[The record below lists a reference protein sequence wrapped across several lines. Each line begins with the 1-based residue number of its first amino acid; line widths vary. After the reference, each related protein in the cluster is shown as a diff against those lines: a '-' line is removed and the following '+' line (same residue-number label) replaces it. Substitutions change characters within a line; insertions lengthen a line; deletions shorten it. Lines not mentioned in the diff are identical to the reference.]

1 MQTYQQFK
9 QAQTVT
15 DLYEAP
21 DAKDYHKW
29 VQEANRISDP
39 ATYVINDENDFDDG
53 EPNYLEKKR
62 QEMEEAKAQFEP
74 GEPPEI
80 PPDDD
85 GGPGP
90 WGEDLS
96 KSAPKP
102 KVEAPPPS
110 PVDTA
115 RQSNPGMAISN
126 TGNFKQTGTLPNG
139 TKFVQAGNNVN
150 TIKTPQQMMSG
161 GRTTK
166 LVQAPLVKTQSY
178 NDFKKRADYIG
189 NLGWYYRRAERDAN
203 DKGTHFE
210 QQLAKFERLKKDVA
224 LMMAGAK
231 QLSSGYS
238 GESTLSSADKT
249 KPVQALYMS
258 SPSLKKDKIWG
269 YRHDWDNPDLL
280 TWKEWLRRAGNA
292 IRRDKRYIAREV
304 RNGVKDPWPRELES
318 HMENAGTFYAKNGED
333 NIGSTEPKSGADSDI
348 VALIDEAYPNGT
360 APKTIAKIRNMADTS
375 FRRMKDI
382 NDEIKKVRATVGYDY
397 SPMENELD
405 EEWDDL
411 HDKFDKNFSSELK
424 KVQSYQAFKKEADYI
439 GSLDDW
445 LVSHDSRVKAPEQT
459 YAPGISDRAKE
470 FQEGLA
476 YDVARWRYLHD
487 AMKGLKAGKDT
498 MLDMDASDYEPILDS
513 EKGKRL
519 KSLIVETPY
528 GQNALPWKDWKTFM
542 NSLVKRDQ
550 QKLKRNNEHSVD
562 LVNWALRNAGL
573 YYAKTGEN
581 SLGGYVSWASPDRLR
596 KLVDLAYAGEEI
608 PENIKKHLTTQDKVA
623 MQTYEEF
630 IKTAADE
637 QAPWYTGIQ
646 DWIKEN
652 PNLAAG
658 GTALLAAAPLYLLG
672 RGFGKKRDRLLGLL
686 TAVAGGGAAFY
697 GMKNWGVPWLAGL
710 GQATATTAPAPS
722 KGSNTVMPTNT
733 YGFNPHAAPAE
744 QPVKTQAQQKQAP
757 VKTQQPASNTVP
769 VANGGG
775 KRTDAYVKG
784 IQQFRQNM
792 EAKFGPADKWK
803 PELLQHYQLQAKN
816 FFNDP
821 TYKMQLPGK

>member
-62 QEMEEAKAQFEP
+62 QEMEEARAQFEP
-74 GEPPEI
+74 GEPPEL

-115 RQSNPGMAISN
+115 RQNNPGMAISN

-150 TIKTPQQMMSG
+150 TIKTPQQMMYG

-166 LVQAPLVKTQSY
+166 PVQAPLVKTQSY
-178 NDFKKRADYIG
+178 NDFS
-189 NLGWYYRRAERDAN
+189 
-203 DKGTHFE
+203 
-210 QQLAKFERLKKDVA
+210 
-224 LMMAGAK
+224 K
-231 QLSSGYS
+231 Q
-238 GESTLSSADKT
+238 
-249 KPVQALYMS
+249 
-258 SPSLKKDKIWG
+258 
-269 YRHDWDNPDLL
+269 
-280 TWKEWLRRAGNA
+280 
-292 IRRDKRYIAREV
+292 
-304 RNGVKDPWPRELES
+304 
-318 HMENAGTFYAKNGED
+318 
-333 NIGSTEPKSGADSDI
+333 
-348 VALIDEAYPNGT
+348 
-360 APKTIAKIRNMADTS
+360 
-375 FRRMKDI
+375 
-382 NDEIKKVRATVGYDY
+382 
-397 SPMENELD
+397 
-405 EEWDDL
+405 
-411 HDKFDKNFSSELK
+411 
-424 KVQSYQAFKKEADYI
+424 
-439 GSLDDW
+439 
-445 LVSHDSRVKAPEQT
+445 
-459 YAPGISDRAKE
+459 
-470 FQEGLA
+470 
-476 YDVARWRYLHD
+476 
-487 AMKGLKAGKDT
+487 
-498 MLDMDASDYEPILDS
+498 
-513 EKGKRL
+513 
-519 KSLIVETPY
+519 
-528 GQNALPWKDWKTFM
+528 
-542 NSLVKRDQ
+542 
-550 QKLKRNNEHSVD
+550 
-562 LVNWALRNAGL
+562 
-573 YYAKTGEN
+573 
-581 SLGGYVSWASPDRLR
+581 
-596 KLVDLAYAGEEI
+596 
-608 PENIKKHLTTQDKVA
+608 
-623 MQTYEEF
+623 
-630 IKTAADE
+630 AADE

-672 RGFGKKRDRLLGLL
+672 RGFGRKRDRLLGLL
-686 TAVAGGGAAFY
+686 TAIAGGGAAFY

-710 GQATATTAPAPS
+710 GQEAATTAPESP

-733 YGFNPHAAPAE
+733 YGFNPHAAPAK
-744 QPVKTQAQQKQAP
+744 QPAKAQAQQKQAP

-803 PELLQHYQLQAKN
+803 PELMQHYQLQAKN